1 MREDIQGG
9 LRNAMERGASLEQ
22 AIKSFLSAG
31 YAESEVREAAKI
43 FATPTLGVVNS
54 AETTAFF
61 NNAQKQVQPLP
72 AKPPVQTPVTIQKQ
86 VQPIQQ
92 MQQGQVHGT
101 LTSGEPGTNKMI
113 IILVVILIILVGVFI
128 ASLIFKDQ
136 IASALKTALGK

>member
-61 NNAQKQVQPLP
+61 NNAQKQVQP
-72 AKPPVQTPVTIQKQ
+72 
-86 VQPIQQ
+86 IQQ

-101 LTSGEPGTNKMI
+101 LTSGESGTNKMI